1 MLADKGMAHFIGFF
15 AYYRFTQIGYHMGK
29 ERIPHDSAYKQF
41 FSNPEMV
48 ESLLRDF
55 VPADFIEDLD
65 FSTLER
71 CSGSYVT
78 DDLRERHD
86 DIVWRIGW
94 KKGAWCY
101 VALVL
106 EFQSTPDYWMALRTL
121 SYTALLLLDLVK
133 TGKVHEGEGLPPVFS
148 IVIYNGGKAWKAP
161 QEVAALFA
169 PMPGSLKHYCP
180 QHRHFLLDESRVSGD
195 ELDKSQ
201 GLVAQLLKL
210 ERAQEPEQVR
220 QIVKELITRLH
231 EPKYLLLRRAFT
243 VWLSRVVL
251 KRSGITEEIP
261 EFQDLREVDAMLEER
276 AAQWKDEYIKQGKTE
291 GISIGEARGIRSALH
306 AFLESRF
313 GVLPQTVT
321 SYLANTSDPDA
332 LRKLMIFAFHAESL
346 QAVIDK
352 FKEK

>member
-1 MLADKGMAHFIGFF
+1 
-15 AYYRFTQIGYHMGK
+15 MGK
-29 ERIPHDSAYKQF
+29 ERLPHDSAYKQF

-55 VPADFIEDLD
+55 VPADFIADLD

-94 KKGAWCY
+94 KKGSWCY
-101 VALVL
+101 VALLL
-106 EFQSTPDYWMALRTL
+106 EFQSTPDHWMALRTL

-133 TGKVHEGEGLPPVFS
+133 TGSVHEGEGLPPVFP

-161 QEVAALFA
+161 QEVATLFA
-169 PMPGSLKHYCP
+169 PMPESLKHYRP

-195 ELDKSQ
+195 KLDKNK
-201 GLVAQLLKL
+201 GLVAQLLRL

-220 QIVKELITRLH
+220 QIVKELIIQLH
-231 EPKYLLLRRAFT
+231 GPDYLLLRRAFT

-276 AAQWKDEYIKQGKTE
+276 AAQWKEEYIKQGKTE

-346 QAVIDK
+346 QAVIDQ